1 MKISVVLPTKN
12 SEKTIRKTLQHIIT
26 QDHPPCEIIVVDGGS
41 SDNTVKIATS
51 LGVKVAR
58 EPPHKGNIPAIG
70 RNYGAKIAE
79 GEILAFLDADCFPE
93 KKWLTKA
100 TEAFS
105 DSKVGIYCV
114 IVRDGKG
121 TYLSRAWHYLQMQIE
136 YDFAPTR
143 CIVIRRQ
150 AFDAVVGFDENLPAG
165 EDNDFSYRT
174 LQQGYKIIVDKNTI
188 VPHYDDHASNLKG
201 VIHLT
206 KWYRQGE
213 LLMRKKWPEKFK
225 KFKTATPFLE
235 NHIVPVAR
243 AIKDEGPVIALMC
256 IIIKIIS
263 IIKHV

>member
-1 MKISVVLPTKN
+1 MKVSVILPTKN
-12 SEKTIRKTLQHIIT
+12 SEETIRKSLLHVIA

-41 SDNTVKIATS
+41 SDNTLKIANS
-51 LGVKVAR
+51 LGVKVVR
-58 EPPHKGNIPAIG
+58 EPPHKDNIPAIG
-70 RNYGAKIAE
+70 RNYGEKIAK

-100 TEAFS
+100 TKAFS
-105 DSKVGIYCV
+105 NPKVGIYCV

-121 TYLSRAWHYLQMQIE
+121 TTLSRAWHYLQMQIE

-143 CIVIRRQ
+143 CIVVRRK
-150 AFDAVVGFDENLPAG
+150 AFDAVGGFDETLPAG
-165 EDNDFSYRT
+165 EDNDFSYRIK
-174 LQQGYKIIVDKNTI
+174 QQGYKIIIDKKTI
-188 VPHYDDHASNLKG
+188 VPHNDDHVSNLKG

-225 KFKTATPFLE
+225 KFKTTTPLLK
-235 NHIVPVAR
+235 NHIVPIAK
-243 AIKDEGPVIALMC
+243 AIKDEGPAVAILC
-256 IIIKIIS
+256 IVIKIIS